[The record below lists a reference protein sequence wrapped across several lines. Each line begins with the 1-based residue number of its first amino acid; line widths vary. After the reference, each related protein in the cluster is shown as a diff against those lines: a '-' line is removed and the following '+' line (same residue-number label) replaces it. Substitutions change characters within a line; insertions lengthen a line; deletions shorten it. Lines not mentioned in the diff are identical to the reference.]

1 MEIHYFQL
9 RANTA
14 FRFKM
19 SVIFELEVETQ
30 PGVSHTL
37 FVYDHVSPELLAQ
50 NFVMEHH
57 LPQTTIGP
65 LSQYIRQ
72 NIAVLS
78 QK

>member
-1 MEIHYFQL
+1 MS
-9 RANTA
+9 
-14 FRFKM
+14 FRFEM

-37 FVYDHVSPELLAQ
+37 FVYDRVSPELLAQ
-50 NFVMEHH
+50 NFVMEYN

-78 QK
+78 